1 VVPEHTRKGMI
12 DAIDAQ
18 IAPLEDA
25 NHLALSGRRP

>member
-1 VVPEHTRKGMI
+1 MI

-25 NHLALSGRRP
+25 NHLALSGRVKAVEVV